1 MDGVKRIIGGFMFVI
16 ACLVGLFIIFTD
28 SGFFGFVTAI
38 VFFLLPFFLMFA
50 GKL

>member
-1 MDGVKRIIGGFMFVI
+1 MFVI
-16 ACLVGLFIIFTD
+16 ACLVGLFILFTD
-28 SGFFGFVTAI
+28 SGFFGFVAAI